1 MTKPVIVLKFGGS
14 VLRGEESVASAVS
27 EIYRYVRQGSAVVA
41 VVSAFHGETDRLLRH
56 AATYGAAQRGRAT
69 PYLVAL
75 GETRSAA
82 LLALAAERVGLQTRL
97 RPPHEIGLRAGGD
110 RHDASPV
117 DVDTDRLRR
126 DLDEADVVVVPGFVA
141 VGEHGETVLL
151 GRGGT
156 DLSAVFLAARLGAR
170 VRLLKDVDGVYDRDP
185 ALNRAGARPFARIT
199 WAEAER
205 LAHPLVQ
212 DKAVR
217 LAAAVE
223 LPIEVAALG
232 AAYETVIGPDTAVRI
247 AAPPAGEALRVALLG
262 CGVVGGGVLER
273 LLDDP
278 ERFEPV
284 AVLVRDVG
292 RRAWHR
298 AGGLFTDEVEE
309 LASADADVLVDTG
322 CGLEPSSDLIEAYLA
337 RGGAVVSANK
347 QAVNAART
355 RFAAAIGA
363 GGGRL
368 LHSAAVGG
376 GAPFLEAAARC
387 RPDGVVG
394 IEGVVNGT
402 CNFVLERLAEGLTL
416 DAAVHAATRA
426 GFAEA
431 DPSADLEG
439 RDAAAKLEL
448 LARAAAPDAPFV
460 FKGADVLDASVT
472 TPAQGRLKQVAR
484 AVLGPHGWTGE
495 VRLVALLDSDFLAG
509 AEAEENR
516 LRLTL
521 ADGRQV
527 HTAGK
532 GAGRWPTVEA
542 VMADLYDLRRE
553 GRAAAVSRTAPRAKA
568 TAG

>member
-14 VLRGEESVASAVS
+14 VLRGEESVSSAVS
-27 EIYRYVRQGSAVVA
+27 EIYRYVRQGCAVVA

-110 RHDASPV
+110 PRDASPV
-117 DVDTDRLRR
+117 DVDAERLRR

-141 VGEHGETVLL
+141 LGEQGETVLL

-185 ALNRAGARPFARIT
+185 VLNRAGARPFARIS

-217 LAAAVE
+217 LAAAE
-223 LPIEVAALG
+223 GLPIEVAALG
-232 AAYETVIGPDTAVRI
+232 AAYETVIGPETAVRI
-247 AAPPAGEALRVALLG
+247 AAPPSGAPLRVALLG

-273 LLDDP
+273 VLDDP

-284 AVLVRDVG
+284 TVLVRDVG

-298 AGGLFTDEVEE
+298 AGGLFTDDAAAFAAE
-309 LASADADVLVDTG
+309 DADVLVDAG
-322 CGLEPSSDLIEAYLA
+322 CGLEPSSDLIEAFLR
-337 RGGAVVSANK
+337 RGAAVVSANK
-347 QAVNAART
+347 QAVNAGRS
-355 RFAAAIGA
+355 RFAAAIEA
-363 GGGRL
+363 GEGRL

-376 GAPFLEAAARC
+376 GAPFLETAARC
-387 RPDGVVG
+387 RPDGVAV

-402 CNFVLERLAEGLTL
+402 CNFVLERLAEGLSL
-416 DAAVHAATRA
+416 EAAVHAATRA

-448 LARAAAPDAPFV
+448 LARAAAPEAPFV
-460 FKGADVLDASVT
+460 FQGADVLGPGVT
-472 TPAQGRLKQVAR
+472 APAHGRLKQVAR
-484 AVLGPHGWTGE
+484 ARLGPDGWTGE
-495 VRLVALLDSDFLAG
+495 VRLVALPDDDFLAG
-509 AEAEENR
+509 AAAEENR
-516 LRLTL
+516 LRLIL
-521 ADGRQV
+521 ADGREARA
-527 HTAGK
+527 AGK

-542 VMADLYDLRRE
+542 VMADLYDLRRD
-553 GRAAAVSRTAPRAKA
+553 GRAASVSRTAPRSRA
-568 TAG
+568 TAR